1 MSLKLSAV
9 GALMTEHRLIERMI
23 RDMRGQLDQFE
34 ANGTLDPEYMY
45 TAVDFVRTYA
55 DRCHHGKE
63 EDILFRELASRPMS
77 TEHADM
83 MQALI
88 ADHTWARGTTRA
100 LVAATDRYAAGDL
113 AAAAE
118 ARVLM
123 RALVD
128 FYPGHI
134 EREDHGFF
142 KPAMEYFEPD
152 EKETMAEEFREFD
165 RLLIHEKYQQLA
177 ETLEARHGTSEGQT
191 RATARD

>member
-23 RDMRGQLDQFE
+23 RDVRGQLDQFE
-34 ANGTLDPEYMY
+34 ASGTLDPEYVY
-45 TAVDFVRTYA
+45 TSVDFVRTYA

-77 TEHADM
+77 AEHADAM
-83 MQALI
+83 NALI
-88 ADHTWARGTTRA
+88 ADHAWARGTTKA
-100 LVAATDRYAAGDL
+100 LVVATDRYAAGES

-118 ARVLM
+118 ARRLM
-123 RALVD
+123 RALAD

-142 KPAMEYFEPD
+142 KPAMEYFTHD

-177 ETLEARHGTSEGQT
+177 DALETRHGTSEG
-191 RATARD
+191 

>member
-1 MSLKLSAV
+1 MFLKLSAV

-34 ANGTLDPEYMY
+34 ASGNLDPEYVY

-63 EDILFRELASRPMS
+63 EDILFRDLASRPLRV
-77 TEHADM
+77 EHADM
-83 MQALI
+83 MRALI
-88 ADHTWARGTTRA
+88 ADHAWARGTTKA
-100 LVAATDRYAAGDL
+100 LVAATDRYAAGEI

-118 ARVLM
+118 ARGLM

-142 KPAMEYFEPD
+142 KPAMEYFTRD
-152 EKETMAEEFREFD
+152 EKETMAEEFRGFD
-165 RLLIHEKYQQLA
+165 RLLIHEKYELLA
-177 ETLEARHGTSEGQT
+177 EALETRHGTSEGQT